1 YRMPVTTASSDEAAV
16 NVEAGRPPEF
26 WRTMFRSAIAP
37 ALSPVPSFAS
47 ARRRMSSSL
56 RMIGIDDDVV
66 GQMLKPSVV
75 VALVG
80 PSPVTGPERAGRP
93 VRIFAV

>member
-1 YRMPVTTASSDEAAV
+1 MPVMTASFDDAAV
-16 NVEAGRPPEF
+16 SVDAGSPPEF
-26 WRTMFRSAIAP
+26 WRTMLRSAIAP
-37 ALSPVPSFAS
+37 ALSPVASFAS

-56 RMIGIDDDVV
+56 RMIGIGDDVV

-80 PSPVTGPERAGRP
+80 PSPVTGPDRAGRP